1 MGVYVWESS
10 GGLMRRLFG
19 SEGRAVSVVD
29 AHGEVG
35 DRVRVGS
42 VVVYVKEETS

>member
-1 MGVYVWESS
+1 MAVYVWESE

-19 SEGRAVSVVD
+19 SEGRAVSAVD

-35 DRVRVGS
+35 DQVRVGS
-42 VVVYVKEETS
+42 RVVYVKGCGR